1 VVFASDHSVTSVVR
15 DLFGGN
21 RSMRSVFWRSPW
33 TSTRYDSS
41 FRSSR
46 NRGSTGILAP
56 YSSGR
61 YFQSIVGRVGWTTA
75 QWRGTWGASPTPPPS
90 TSASVR
96 VSSIPALLSA
106 LANDG
111 VTEIVVADGTYDVSP
126 AASQDPDSL
135 WIGRR
140 FAGRTRPVLVRAETR
155 GGVIFDGGGTTYFG
169 GLSFEEG
176 AHHQTWDG
184 FTFANGQATATGVVT
199 FGGYAGEAAAHHIT
213 LRHLTFLGSC
223 TGRATQATTAA
234 TDHAIY
240 FSKAVGGPHD
250 LLLEDITVDGSGF
263 LASALHF
270 FHSDQANQN
279 AWNVTVRRLTVTGTQ
294 QAIIVWDKT
303 VHDITIDTAR
313 ISDALN
319 LAVRYEGPG
328 NNIALRN
335 ITSTGSGSGTGFYSS
350 LGPQPPGVSFSGNS
364 FD

>member
-1 VVFASDHSVTSVVR
+1 
-15 DLFGGN
+15 
-21 RSMRSVFWRSPW
+21 
-33 TSTRYDSS
+33 
-41 FRSSR
+41 
-46 NRGSTGILAP
+46 
-56 YSSGR
+56 
-61 YFQSIVGRVGWTTA
+61 
-75 QWRGTWGASPTPPPS
+75 
-90 TSASVR
+90 